1 MEMSI
6 HDEKPTPGE
15 ILAVLVEHY
24 DSEPGEVL
32 RWLDSFDAEEALA
45 QHRVSLGMARETQ
58 QCRTRREWLE
68 RRRNAIKADKNL
80 PF

>member
-1 MEMSI
+1 MELSMN
-6 HDEKPTPGE
+6 DEKPTPGE
-15 ILAVLVEHY
+15 ILALLVEHY

-45 QHRVSLGMARETQ
+45 QHRVSLGMATLTEREQ
-58 QCRTRREWLE
+58 ERRQWLE
-68 RRRNAIKADKNL
+68 SRRQAIKADQSA